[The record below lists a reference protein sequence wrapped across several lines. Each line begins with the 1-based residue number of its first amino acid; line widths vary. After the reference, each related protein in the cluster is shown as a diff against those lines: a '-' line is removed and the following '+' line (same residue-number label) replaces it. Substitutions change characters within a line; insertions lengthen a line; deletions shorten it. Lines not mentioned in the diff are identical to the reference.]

1 MLAWDQ
7 TIGEKSEFGKDAH
20 VPSTSCKTHALIR
33 GLEDGRHD
41 IQQGETEVGIEEIET
56 REECVIYS
64 IQGDLQGK
72 SGGMRVVMSSVRK
85 PGQQG
90 PVL

>member
-1 MLAWDQ
+1 MLAWDE
-7 TIGEKSEFGKDAH
+7 TIGEKGEFGKDGH
-20 VPSTSCKTHALIR
+20 VPSTCWKTHAPIR

-41 IQQGETEVGIEEIET
+41 IQGETEVGIEEIET
-56 REECVIYS
+56 RECVIYG
-64 IQGDLQGK
+64 IHGDLQGK

-85 PGQQG
+85 PKQQG